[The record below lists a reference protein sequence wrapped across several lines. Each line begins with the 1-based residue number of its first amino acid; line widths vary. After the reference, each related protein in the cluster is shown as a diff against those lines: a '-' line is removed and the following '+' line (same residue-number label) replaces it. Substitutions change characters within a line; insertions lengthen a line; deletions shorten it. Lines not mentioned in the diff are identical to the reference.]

1 MRRCLIF
8 FAGVIL
14 LLLVYAVGIE
24 PFSIKVAHVQLEN
37 VDLNRVL
44 KGKTAIHISDLHISS
59 IGRLENQVLQR

>member
-8 FAGVIL
+8 FAGIIL

-24 PFSIKVAHVQLEN
+24 PFFIKIAHVQLEN
-37 VDLNRVL
+37 VELNRVL

-59 IGRLENQVLQR
+59 IGD